1 MRPSA
6 PMVDTFLGFFSSV
19 WREGGASLAS
29 STDNVSVSRFYFA
42 ERVEILHLWQ
52 DFTEHI
58 GANFSV
64 VIIK

>member
-1 MRPSA
+1 M
-6 PMVDTFLGFFSSV
+6 
-19 WREGGASLAS
+19 GGGSSLAS
-29 STDNVSVSRFYFA
+29 STDNVSVARFYFA